1 MQLGWTVLLG
11 PDPNLQRRQETSI
24 LRKTLTI
31 LQASAVVVGA
41 VVGIGIFKTPSVVA
55 ANVTSE
61 AAFLGLWLL
70 GGVVTLIGA
79 LCYAELGSTYPHFGG
94 EYHFLRK
101 AYGPGLG
108 FLFAWGR
115 MAVMQ
120 SGSIAAVAF
129 VYGDYA
135 SFLFP
140 VGASGSAVHAALAVI
155 SLSALQLMGTELS
168 TRAQVALTIASVA
181 VVLVVSVIGLAVGS
195 QPAPTP
201 PAAINGSAGRAMVFI
216 LLTYGGWSEA
226 AYISGEVRDARRDI
240 PRALLIGTATVTA
253 LYLLANYSYLTAFG
267 LEGLRQSNAV
277 AADLVRVVFGAK
289 GAVVVAGI
297 VCVTSLST
305 LNATILTG
313 ARSIFALGRS
323 FTPFAV
329 LGRPGVGGRSPRNA
343 ILVQSAVTIGL
354 LVFGAFSRD
363 GFESMVEYTAPVF
376 WTFMLLVGVSLFVLR
391 WRDPKRAIPFPVPLY
406 PVTPVLFCGTAA
418 YLLYSSLLYAGAGA
432 LLSVGIF
439 LAGIPIF
446 RLGRRATARNR
457 ATRCGVQG
465 P

>member
-1 MQLGWTVLLG
+1 M
-11 PDPNLQRRQETSI
+11 
-24 LRKTLTI
+24 
-31 LQASAVVVGA
+31 VVGA

-61 AAFLGLWLL
+61 VAFLGLWLL
-70 GGVVTLIGA
+70 GGVVTLVGA

-94 EYHFLRK
+94 EYHFLRR

-181 VVLVVSVIGLAVGS
+181 VVLVVSVIGLAIAS

-289 GAVVVAGI
+289 AAVVVAGV

-305 LNATILTG
+305 LNATILHWGTLNFRAG
-313 ARSIFALGRS
+313 PKLYSLRRSGQAWRRRSFPPQRYRCPVSRHDRAPCVRGIFPRRLRVDGRVHCAGVLDVHASGRDLAVRASLARPEKSDPIPSAALSGDASAFLRHGDVSPLFEPLTCRCRSAAECRDILGRH
-323 FTPFAV
+323 PDIPPWPA
-329 LGRPGVGGRSPRNA
+329 
-343 ILVQSAVTIGL
+343 
-354 LVFGAFSRD
+354 RD
-363 GFESMVEYTAPVF
+363 
-376 WTFMLLVGVSLFVLR
+376 R
-391 WRDPKRAIPFPVPLY
+391 KK
-406 PVTPVLFCGTAA
+406 
-418 YLLYSSLLYAGAGA
+418 
-432 LLSVGIF
+432 
-439 LAGIPIF
+439 
-446 RLGRRATARNR
+446 
-457 ATRCGVQG
+457 
-465 P
+465 

>member
-1 MQLGWTVLLG
+1 MG

-155 SLSALQLMGTELS
+155 SPFRRCSS
-168 TRAQVALTIASVA
+168 W
-181 VVLVVSVIGLAVGS
+181 
-195 QPAPTP
+195 AP
-201 PAAINGSAGRAMVFI
+201 S
-216 LLTYGGWSEA
+216 
-226 AYISGEVRDARRDI
+226 
-240 PRALLIGTATVTA
+240 
-253 LYLLANYSYLTAFG
+253 
-267 LEGLRQSNAV
+267 
-277 AADLVRVVFGAK
+277 
-289 GAVVVAGI
+289 
-297 VCVTSLST
+297 
-305 LNATILTG
+305 
-313 ARSIFALGRS
+313 
-323 FTPFAV
+323 
-329 LGRPGVGGRSPRNA
+329 
-343 ILVQSAVTIGL
+343 
-354 LVFGAFSRD
+354 
-363 GFESMVEYTAPVF
+363 
-376 WTFMLLVGVSLFVLR
+376 
-391 WRDPKRAIPFPVPLY
+391 
-406 PVTPVLFCGTAA
+406 
-418 YLLYSSLLYAGAGA
+418 
-432 LLSVGIF
+432 
-439 LAGIPIF
+439 
-446 RLGRRATARNR
+446 
-457 ATRCGVQG
+457 
-465 P
+465 

>member
-1 MQLGWTVLLG
+1 
-11 PDPNLQRRQETSI
+11 
-24 LRKTLTI
+24 
-31 LQASAVVVGA
+31 
-41 VVGIGIFKTPSVVA
+41 
-55 ANVTSE
+55 
-61 AAFLGLWLL
+61 
-70 GGVVTLIGA
+70 
-79 LCYAELGSTYPHFGG
+79 
-94 EYHFLRK
+94 
-101 AYGPGLG
+101 
-108 FLFAWGR
+108 
-115 MAVMQ
+115 
-120 SGSIAAVAF
+120 
-129 VYGDYA
+129 
-135 SFLFP
+135 
-140 VGASGSAVHAALAVI
+140 
-155 SLSALQLMGTELS
+155 
-168 TRAQVALTIASVA
+168 
-181 VVLVVSVIGLAVGS
+181 
-195 QPAPTP
+195 
-201 PAAINGSAGRAMVFI
+201 MVFI

-289 GAVVVAGI
+289 AAVVVAGI

-418 YLLYSSLLYAGAGA
+418 YLLYSSLLYAGDGA

-457 ATRCGVQG
+457 ATRCGVEG

>member
-1 MQLGWTVLLG
+1 MVRVVDASPVQEGTLKECRASSGRYWASSLIKRLRVTTG
-11 PDPNLQRRQETSI
+11 EQSLQARNRKTRI
-24 LRKTLTI
+24 LRPAGGYKEFLVFAGTSRARGCSL

-168 TRAQVALTIASVA
+168 SRAQVAPPIRCFTSSV
-181 VVLVVSVIGLAVGS
+181 
-195 QPAPTP
+195 
-201 PAAINGSAGRAMVFI
+201 
-216 LLTYGGWSEA
+216 
-226 AYISGEVRDARRDI
+226 
-240 PRALLIGTATVTA
+240 
-253 LYLLANYSYLTAFG
+253 
-267 LEGLRQSNAV
+267 
-277 AADLVRVVFGAK
+277 
-289 GAVVVAGI
+289 
-297 VCVTSLST
+297 
-305 LNATILTG
+305 
-313 ARSIFALGRS
+313 
-323 FTPFAV
+323 
-329 LGRPGVGGRSPRNA
+329 
-343 ILVQSAVTIGL
+343 
-354 LVFGAFSRD
+354 
-363 GFESMVEYTAPVF
+363 
-376 WTFMLLVGVSLFVLR
+376 
-391 WRDPKRAIPFPVPLY
+391 
-406 PVTPVLFCGTAA
+406 
-418 YLLYSSLLYAGAGA
+418 
-432 LLSVGIF
+432 
-439 LAGIPIF
+439 
-446 RLGRRATARNR
+446 RLKHG
-457 ATRCGVQG
+457 
-465 P
+465 

>member
-1 MQLGWTVLLG
+1 VLLG
-11 PDPNLQRRQETSI
+11 PDRNLQRRQETSI

-289 GAVVVAGI
+289 AAVVVAGI

-329 LGRPGVGGRSPRNA
+329 LGRPGAGGRSPRNA
-343 ILVQSAVTIGL
+343 IVVQSAVTIGL

-376 WTFMLLVGVSLFVLR
+376 WTVHASGRGLAVRASLARPEKSDPIPCAALSGDASAFLRYGGVSPLFE
-391 WRDPKRAIPFPVPLY
+391 PLICRCRS
-406 PVTPVLFCGTAA
+406 TAECGD
-418 YLLYSSLLYAGAGA
+418 
-432 LLSVGIF
+432 I
-439 LAGIPIF
+439 
-446 RLGRRATARNR
+446 LGRHPDIPPWPARDR
-457 ATRCGVQG
+457 KK
-465 P
+465 

>member
-1 MQLGWTVLLG
+1 MGASS
-11 PDPNLQRRQETSI
+11 DPT
-24 LRKTLTI
+24 RKTLTI

-140 VGASGSAVHAALAVI
+140 VGASGSAVHA
-155 SLSALQLMGTELS
+155 GTRSHLPFGVAAHGH
-168 TRAQVALTIASVA
+168 RAECPRPSRPDHSVGA

-289 GAVVVAGI
+289 AAVVVAGI

-376 WTFMLLVGVSLFVLR
+376 WTFMLLVGASLFVLR

-418 YLLYSSLLYAGAGA
+418 YLLYSSLLYAGDGA

-446 RLGRRATARNR
+446 RLGRRAAASNR